1 MASTSGPDRHQAA
14 GTKPLEIVLGE
25 ALSRPL
31 KTAEIVARDIVGGI
45 VSSGMR
51 TGDPLPAESAM
62 LEQHG
67 VSRESLREGLRL
79 LEVQGLIRIRRGPGG
94 GPIVGQVDP
103 ANFGRVSTLYFHLAG
118 ASYDELFDAWVVAEA
133 VMATRAARHPNPT
146 ERRAAMEPYLLPPSP
161 EHPHDMHEFVQLHS
175 GFHSVVARLGR
186 NRVIELVLPSFGQIV
201 SHHMMVRDDPRRLAE
216 MLEHDHRQLAEA
228 IAAGRSRQAGQ
239 LMEEHVERIVTLHRD
254 HSNLDGTAIV
264 EWL

>member
-1 MASTSGPDRHQAA
+1 MASKSGPDRDPASPA
-14 GTKPLEIVLGE
+14 RPLEIVAGE
-25 ALSRPL
+25 ALNRPL
-31 KTAEIVARDIVGGI
+31 KTAEIVAREIVRGI

-51 TGDPLPAESAM
+51 TGDPLPPESAM

-133 VMATRAARHPNPT
+133 IMATRAARYPNAAQ
-146 ERRAAMEPYLLPPSP
+146 RRTAMEPYLLPHPA
-161 EHPHDMHEFVQLHS
+161 EHPNDMHEFVQLHS
-175 GFHSVVARLGR
+175 GFHTVVARLGR

-201 SHHMMVRDDPRRLAE
+201 SHHMMLRDDPRRLAE
-216 MLEHDHRQLAEA
+216 LLEHDHRQLAEA
-228 IAAGRSRQAGQ
+228 IAAGRARQAGQ
-239 LMEEHVERIVTLHRD
+239 LMEEHVERIVMLHRE
-254 HSNLDGTAIV
+254 HSNLDGTTII

>member
-1 MASTSGPDRHQAA
+1 MASKSGPDRHPVSTAL
-14 GTKPLEIVLGE
+14 PLQIVPGE

-31 KTAEIVARDIVGGI
+31 KTAEIVARDIVRSI

-51 TGDPLPAESAM
+51 TGDPLPPESAM

-94 GPIVGQVDP
+94 GPTVGQVDP
-103 ANFGRVSTLYFHLAG
+103 ANFGRVSTLYFHLVG

-133 VMATRAARHPNPT
+133 IMAVRAARHPSPAV
-146 ERRAAMEPYLLPPSP
+146 RRTAMEPYVLP
-161 EHPHDMHEFVQLHS
+161 HPPAHPDGMHEFVHLHS
-175 GFHSVVARLGR
+175 AFHTAVARLGR

-216 MLEHDHRQLAEA
+216 LLEHDHRQLAEA
-228 IAAGRSRQAGQ
+228 IAAGRARQAGQ
-239 LMEEHVERIVTLHRD
+239 LMEEHVERIVVLHREHAD
-254 HSNLDGTAIV
+254 LDGTTII

>member
-1 MASTSGPDRHQAA
+1 MASKPVPGRIPVSGAKH
-14 GTKPLEIVLGE
+14 LEIVAGE
-25 ALSRPL
+25 ALNRPL
-31 KTAEIVARDIVGGI
+31 KTAEVVARDIVRGI

-51 TGDPLPAESAM
+51 TGDPLPPESAM

-133 VMATRAARHPNPT
+133 IMAERAARHPSPST
-146 ERRAAMEPYLLPPSP
+146 RRTAMAPYLLP
-161 EHPHDMHEFVQLHS
+161 HPPDHPNDMHEFVQLHS
-175 GFHSVVARLGR
+175 GFHTVVARLGQ

-201 SHHMMVRDDPRRLAE
+201 SHHMMLRDDPRRLAE
-216 MLEHDHRQLAEA
+216 LLEHDHRQLAKA
-228 IAAGRSRQAGQ
+228 IAAGQARQAGQ
-239 LMEEHVERIVTLHRD
+239 LMEAHVERIVMLHRE
-254 HSNLDGTAIV
+254 HSNLDGTDIV

>member
-1 MASTSGPDRHQAA
+1 MD
-14 GTKPLEIVLGE
+14 IVSGE
-25 ALSRPL
+25 ALTRPL
-31 KTAEIVARDIVGGI
+31 KTAEVVARDIVRGI
-45 VSSGMR
+45 VASGMHS
-51 TGDPLPAESAM
+51 GDPLPPESAM

-94 GPIVGQVDP
+94 GPIVGHVDP

-133 VMATRAARHPNPT
+133 IMARRAARHPSAAA
-146 ERRAAMEPYLLPPSP
+146 RRTAMEPYLLPHPA
-161 EHPHDMHEFVQLHS
+161 EHPDNIHEFVRLHG
-175 GFHSVVARLGR
+175 GFHTVVARLGR

-201 SHHMMVRDDPRRLAE
+201 SHHMMLRDDPRRLAE
-216 MLEHDHRQLAEA
+216 LLEHDHRHLADA
-228 IAAGRSRQAGQ
+228 ITAGRARQAGQ
-239 LMEEHVERIVTLHRD
+239 LMEEHIERIVTLHRD
-254 HSNLDGTAIV
+254 HSNLDGTDII